1 MKKRKRKKLYSTC
14 VFFALHLQTKVQCTE
29 KNLIHIFNSRNPFR
43 PILALFSPYPRHILA
58 SLQKQSSKSR
68 KNFRQLFFTLECFL
82 HFQQGLET
90 TTFWHAA
97 SNKLFFFFVTMF
109 QAVQKKKENKK
120 IINQKSKRKTI
131 IRKQKKLRTVCY
143 RYDILKCYKKK
154 RNSKALYIIY

>member
-1 MKKRKRKKLYSTC
+1 MGNSRYIKISSTYSTREIH
-14 VFFALHLQTKVQCTE
+14 FAL
-29 KNLIHIFNSRNPFR
+29 S
-43 PILALFSPYPRHILA
+43 SPYSRHILA
-58 SLQKQSSKSR
+58 ISSRVYKNSR
-68 KNFRQLFFTLECFL
+68 LNLARILDNYSSHLNVFFI
-82 HFQQGLET
+82 
-90 TTFWHAA
+90 FWHAA

-154 RNSKALYIIY
+154 RNSKVLYIIY